1 MYRTGDL
8 VRWND
13 DGQLM
18 FVGRA
23 DDQVKVRGFRIEL
36 GEIETALAAHPAV
49 AQAVAIARQ
58 DQSGNRRLVAYVT
71 PASGTGAPD
80 PRALQQHVAEVLPDY
95 MVPAAIVVLDA
106 LPLTVNG
113 KIDRAALSAPDL
125 TPTTPSREPRDMRES
140 VLCRVFADVLGVDH
154 VGIDD
159 GFFEL
164 GGNSILAMRLVAR
177 IRTVLG
183 VDLSVQN
190 MFDARTVAGI
200 SDALDGVYDSR
211 TSGGSLLPLRPSGS
225 LPPLFCIHPAV
236 GTGIDYVTLLP
247 HIEKDRPLYAL
258 ESRSLRSPAEL
269 PESLEAVADD
279 YAEQIQSVQPAGPYF
294 LLGWSFGGLAAHAV
308 ATRLQSL
315 GEDVALLAMFDCYP
329 YAAMREALSEAGRAD
344 EDDGQRRDR
353 PDEHDDTDEN
363 SMRTVDVL
371 RAIYGERSIHVYD
384 TTKRNIALSQQFAPG
399 TFTGDVLFFTAV
411 KDSWK
416 KGGEWEAWTSF
427 VDGTVEN
434 HDVPCWHGQLMQP
447 AVLDL
452 IEDVLRRK
460 LGSGPAGPRRKTL

>member
-13 DGQLM
+13 DGQLL
-18 FVGRA
+18 FLGRT
-23 DDQVKVRGFRIEL
+23 DDQVKLRGFRIEL

-49 AQAVAIARQ
+49 TQAVAIARQ
-58 DQSGNRRLVAYVT
+58 DQSDDRRLVAYVT

-113 KIDRAALSAPDL
+113 KIDRAALPAPDL
-125 TPTTPSREPRDMRES
+125 TSMTPSRGPRDVREL
-140 VLCRVFADVLGVDH
+140 VLCGVFADVLGVDH

-190 MFDARTVAGI
+190 MFEARTVAGI
-200 SDALDGVYDSR
+200 SAALDGVYDSR
-211 TSGGSLLPLRPSGS
+211 ASGGSLLALRPSGS
-225 LPPLFCIHPAV
+225 LPPLFCVHPAV
-236 GTGIDYVTLLP
+236 GSGLDYVTLLP
-247 HIEKDRPLYAL
+247 HIEKDRPLYTL
-258 ESRSLRSPAEL
+258 QSRSLRSPAEL
-269 PESLEAVADD
+269 PESMEAVADD
-279 YAEQIQSVQPAGPYF
+279 YAEQIRSVQPAGPYF
-294 LLGWSFGGLAAHAV
+294 LLGWSFGGLAAYAI

-329 YAAMREALSEAGRAD
+329 YAAIKEALSEAGRD
-344 EDDGQRRDR
+344 RR
-353 PDEHDDTDEN
+353 DEHDGPDEIT
-363 SMRTVDVL
+363 MQMVDAARV
-371 RAIYGERSIHVYD
+371 IYGERSVHVYQ
-384 TTKRNIALSQQFAPG
+384 TTKRNIALSKQFVPG
-399 TFTGDVLFFTAV
+399 RFTGDVLFFTAA

-434 HDVPCWHGQLMQP
+434 HDVPCPHSHLMQP
-447 AVLDL
+447 GVLDL
-452 IEDVLRRK
+452 IDDVLRRK
-460 LGSGPAGPRRKTL
+460 LGSPAPPRRETP